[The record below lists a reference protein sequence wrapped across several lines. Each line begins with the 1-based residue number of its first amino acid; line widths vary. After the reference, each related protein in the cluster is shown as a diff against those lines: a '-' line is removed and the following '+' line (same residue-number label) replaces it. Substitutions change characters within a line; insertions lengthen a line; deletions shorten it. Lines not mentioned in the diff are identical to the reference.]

1 MGPVKTNAAE
11 LAGTWV
17 VDPSHSAVEF
27 EVVDT
32 ESLVA
37 AIRGRFTDFEGTL
50 VLPNGDGDGA
60 GKATAVVRT
69 ASVTTDNEPRDAHL
83 RSPDFLDA
91 AVAPEITFSADRV
104 DVDGDAL
111 TIPGSLA
118 IRGTAFPVE
127 LKTRALGAGT
137 DVQGREKL
145 VLASDGELDWGAQKV
160 TLDLSATLV
169 KES

>member
-1 MGPVKTNAAE
+1 MGTVIGNAAG

-50 VLPNGDGDGA
+50 VLPNGDGA
-60 GKATAVVRT
+60 GSATAIVRT
-69 ASVTTDNEPRDAHL
+69 ASVTTDNDPRDAHL

-91 AVAPEITFSADRV
+91 EAAPEITFSADSV
-104 DVDGDAL
+104 VVEGDTL
-111 TIPGSLA
+111 TIPGRIA
-118 IRGTAFPVE
+118 IRGTSFPVE

-145 VLASDGELDWGAQKV
+145 VLASDGELDWAAQKV

-169 KES
+169 KEA

>member
-1 MGPVKTNAAE
+1 METVETNTAE

-50 VLPNGDGDGA
+50 VLPNGEGG
-60 GKATAVVRT
+60 GSATAVVRT

-91 AVAPEITFSADRV
+91 AVAPEITFSAEHV
-104 DVDGDAL
+104 VVDGDAI
-111 TIPGSLA
+111 TIPGHLA
-118 IRGTAFPVE
+118 IRGTSFPVE

-169 KES
+169 KEA

>member
-1 MGPVKTNAAE
+1 MGTVKTNAAE

-17 VDPSHSAVEF
+17 VDPSHSSVEF

-37 AIRGRFTDFEGTL
+37 AIRGRFTDFQGAL
-50 VLPNGDGDGA
+50 VLPNGDGA
-60 GKATAVVRT
+60 GKATAVIRT
-69 ASVTTDNEPRDAHL
+69 ASVTTDNEARDAHL
-83 RSPDFLDA
+83 RSPDFLDT

-104 DVDGDAL
+104 VVDGDAI

-145 VLASDGELDWGAQKV
+145 VLASDGELDWGAQTV

>member
-1 MGPVKTNAAE
+1 MRTLETNAAG

-50 VLPNGDGDGA
+50 VLPNGEGEGS
-60 GKATAVVRT
+60 ATAVVRT

-104 DVDGDAL
+104 VVEGDAL
-111 TIPGSLA
+111 IIPGSLA
-118 IRGTAFPVE
+118 IRGTSFPVE
-127 LKTRALGAGT
+127 LKSRALGAGT

-145 VLASDGELDWGAQKV
+145 VLASDGELDWGPQKV

-169 KES
+169 KEA

>member
-1 MGPVKTNAAE
+1 MGTVETNAAE

-17 VDPSHSAVEF
+17 VDPSHSSVEF

-37 AIRGRFTDFEGTL
+37 AIRGRFTDFEGTV
-50 VLPNGDGDGA
+50 VLPNGDGA
-60 GKATAVVRT
+60 GKATAVIRT
-69 ASVTTDNEPRDAHL
+69 ASVTTDNEARDAHL

-169 KES
+169 KEA